1 MQDDYLKRITN
12 YIFDNR
18 FSRALLIDGDWGCG
32 KSFFVKNILI
42 PELENTKVKEK
53 KENENLLNDSQ
64 EDRAKNYSALMISLY
79 GISNIESIQSAIYSA
94 CLEKM
99 TDKTGNHAVKNVLNH
114 ATLLGTTVLKGISS
128 HFGVETEV
136 GSLLTQI
143 GDGVLAA
150 KKEDIIL
157 IFDDIERCRVDI
169 IELMG
174 FFNNLCENSGYRII
188 LIANEDEIAR
198 QENDIALAIQ
208 TQTALIDLYGK
219 QFHTHKNNKSKKAS
233 SSKESNI
240 IEELHHSRTDVKDET
255 MKSSLEN
262 HRNMLF
268 ERNTLYERTREKLI
282 GLTVRFSAR
291 INDVYEDVLK
301 KTIPNGAIRRYLLDK
316 KSFIVEAF
324 GSQSHEN
331 IRTLISLFIS
341 VEAIMTALK
350 VESNLDNGYKE
361 SVDIEKIIE
370 EEKDRLL
377 LYLIRTAID
386 RSNGINLL
394 NLNNGIRYGFVN
406 KGLFSNEQPY
416 FKYDFVDEYWNTL
429 VPDSDVINTDFNSR
443 IGECVGVEIDRV
455 KDKQHSELA
464 LFRLREWYYY
474 SDEEVKEN
482 IEKLKAELK
491 EKKYYPYE
499 FKEIIQTLM
508 RINYPEC
515 GMRLK
520 KPKEKTGKYFYD
532 SSDDTTLPVS
542 DSREE
547 IQNGEESSNNIYN
560 SWNQEN
566 IDEYVNLMMK
576 YTEDDDFSITD
587 EMLRVL
593 SEDLSYIQEYKGYI
607 KPLLDWIYN
616 KELSDLKKSDGG
628 KDAFEIKG
636 SELYSFFQGRR
647 DTYLTKRQF
656 LSLYGYNRIESKIKE
671 SETKYLWELADAIH
685 TVYNFG
691 NLRDFLSED
700 YDTVNQI
707 WQDLKKDRETGRSRF
722 NPLKERT
729 REMALRRLE
738 TDFES
743 YRNQLRDING
753 VIEERIE
760 EQKLS
765 ELRKK

>member
-42 PELENTKVKEK
+42 PEIEKTKVKGK
-53 KENENLLNDSQ
+53 KGDENSLNDSQ
-64 EDRAKNYSALMISLY
+64 EDKAKYYSAFMISLY
-79 GISNIESIQSAIYSA
+79 GISNVESIQSAIYSA

-99 TDKTGNHAVKNVLNH
+99 TDKTGNNAVKNVLNH

-128 HFGVETEV
+128 HFGVEKEV

-143 GDGVLAA
+143 GDGVLSA
-150 KKEDIIL
+150 KKENIIL
-157 IFDDIERCRVDI
+157 IFDDIERCQVDI

-219 QFHTHKNNKSKKAS
+219 QFHICKNNKSQKAS
-233 SSKESNI
+233 GRNERNI
-240 IEELHHSRTDVKDET
+240 IEELHRSRTDVKDET

-282 GLTVRFSAR
+282 GLTVRFSSR
-291 INDVYEDVLK
+291 LNNVYEDVLE
-301 KTIPNGAIRRYLLDK
+301 KTIPEGIIRSYLLDN

-331 IRTLISLFIS
+331 LRTLISFFIS
-341 VEAIMTALK
+341 VEAIMTVFK
-350 VESNLDNGYKE
+350 VELNLDNEYKE
-361 SVDIEKIIE
+361 CVDIDKIIE

-386 RSNGINLL
+386 RVNGINPL

-406 KGLFSNEQPY
+406 KGLFSNEQSY
-416 FKYDFVDEYWNTL
+416 FKYAFVDEYWNTL
-429 VPDSDVINTDFNSR
+429 VADADVINSDFNSR
-443 IGECVGVEIDRV
+443 LDECIHAEIDGI
-455 KDKQHSELA
+455 KDEQHSELA

-474 SDEEVKEN
+474 SDEEVKED
-482 IEKLKAELK
+482 IKKLKEELK
-491 EKKYYPYE
+491 EKKYYSYE

-520 KPKEKTGKYFYD
+520 KPEEKTGKYFYD

-547 IQNGEESSNNIYN
+547 IQNGEESSNNNYN

-607 KPLLDWIYN
+607 KPLLDWIHN

-656 LSLYGYNRIESKIKE
+656 LSLYGYNSIESKIKE

-691 NLRDFLSED
+691 NLRDFFSED

-743 YRNQLRDING
+743 YRNQLRDINE

-760 EQKLS
+760 EQELS